1 MAGILKKAMLAGLG
15 LVTLTTEKVDDIV
28 DDLVKRGEIAE
39 NDKANA
45 VREILDKAEESARD
59 LKDKIETQIRD
70 VIAKMPLS
78 TKKETDEL
86 RQRIQQLETELNRL
100 KSEPNQ

>member
-1 MAGILKKAMLAGLG
+1 MTGILKKAMLAGLG
-15 LVTLTTEKVDDIV
+15 LVTLTTEKVEDIV

-39 NDKANA
+39 NDKGKA

-100 KSEPNQ
+100 KSEQNQ